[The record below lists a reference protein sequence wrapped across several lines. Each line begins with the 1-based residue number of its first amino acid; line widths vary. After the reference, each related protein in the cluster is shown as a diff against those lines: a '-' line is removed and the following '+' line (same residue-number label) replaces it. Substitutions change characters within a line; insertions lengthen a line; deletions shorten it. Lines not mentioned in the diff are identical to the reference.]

1 MIVRQKHLIAL
12 GLTSLF
18 SALPMGYF
26 TAPEAEIENNVAAT
40 RWQLPTALPDLAVVQ
55 PDPQHLSR
63 FWPVEPLSGTA
74 DGVQKESQEQG
85 LGAEA
90 TEWRLVAVIRQ
101 GSDPQALVLSP
112 KNKLFTVSVGADLD
126 PQQQVTGIEPDR
138 VRWTTSTGKQGTLV
152 LYPKPQAAQVNTTQ
166 P

>member
-1 MIVRQKHLIAL
+1 MMVRQKQLIAL

-18 SALPMGYF
+18 SALPLGYF

-40 RWQLPTALPDLAVVQ
+40 RWQLPTALPDLAMVQ
-55 PDPQHLSR
+55 PDPQR
-63 FWPVEPLSGTA
+63 VAQFWPVEPSSSTA
-74 DGVQKESQEQG
+74 DGAHKERQKDAQ
-85 LGAEA
+85 GAEA

-101 GSDPQALVLSP
+101 GGHPQALVLSP
-112 KNKLFTVSVGADLD
+112 KNKLLTVSVGAELD
-126 PQQQVTGIEPDR
+126 PQQQVTSIEPDR

-152 LYPKPQAAQVNTTQ
+152 LYPKPQAAQANTTQ

>member
-1 MIVRQKHLIAL
+1 MIVGQKHLMVL
-12 GLTSLF
+12 GLTFLF
-18 SALPMGYF
+18 SALPLGYF

-40 RWQLPTALPDLAVVQ
+40 RWQLPTALPDLAVTQ
-55 PDPQHLSR
+55 PDPLSLSR

-74 DGVQKESQEQG
+74 NGTQKEHQQG
-85 LGAEA
+85 LAAEA

-101 GSDPQALVLSP
+101 GNHPQALVLSP
-112 KNKLFTVSVGADLD
+112 KNKLLTVSVGAELD

-152 LYPKPQAAQVNTTQ
+152 LYPKPQAAQATTTQ
-166 P
+166 L